1 MAGALGVV
9 NTMMMSASERTREI
23 GTLRA
28 LGATKRT
35 VMKTFLSEAAL
46 IGVIGGLVGV
56 GLGAAVSFALPMI
69 TGSGAASTVSAFGGP
84 GSLFR
89 GGLQTSI
96 TASNLLLGVVLGI
109 IVGALAGIYPAW
121 RASRMDPVE
130 ALRHV

>member
-1 MAGALGVV
+1 
-9 NTMMMSASERTREI
+9 
-23 GTLRA
+23 
-28 LGATKRT
+28 
-35 VMKTFLSEAAL
+35 MKTFLGEAAL
-46 IGVIGGLVGV
+46 IGVIGGVVGV
-56 GLGAAVSFALPMI
+56 VVGGAVSLALPMI
-69 TGSGAASTVSAFGGP
+69 TGSGAASTASAFGGP

-96 TASNLLLGVVLGI
+96 TAFNLLLGVVLGT